1 MSKVGI
7 IAIARNEALY
17 IREWVD
23 HHLDIGFDA
32 IILADNDDEFILP
45 GIIEYPAVIHED
57 YCGIDKVQAMAYTEL
72 YQKYKDRFDWLLF
85 IDCDEFVM
93 VDNQYKDIHDF
104 LDRFDCDVVRISC
117 KHFSDNDSLDTLG
130 DYRVVQRFRDPY
142 YTSLDTFVKSF
153 INTRVELGDRK
164 IYGHG
169 IYNKDLDARNALGD
183 PCENTNQH
191 TTRIVHERCWL
202 NHYRTKTIGEY
213 IRQKYFRGGANANPG
228 RYTNWEKFFFAT
240 NRRTTE
246 KVDYANKLIK
256 EFKNEH

>member
-23 HHLDIGFDA
+23 HHLDIGFDN

-45 GIIEYPAVIHED
+45 GIIEYPAVIHEN
-57 YCGIDKVQAMAYTEL
+57 YCGIDKVQALAYTEL
-72 YQKYKDRFDWLLF
+72 YQKYKADFDWLLF

-93 VDNQYKDIHDF
+93 LDEHYASIAEF
-104 LDRFDCDVVRISC
+104 LEGFDCDVVRISS

-153 INTRVELGDRK
+153 INTRVELGERK

-202 NHYRTKTIGEY
+202 NHYRTKTVGEY
-213 IRQKYFRGGANANPG
+213 IRQKYFRGGANGNPG

-240 NRRTTE
+240 NRKTQE
-246 KVDYANKLIK
+246 KIDYANKLINQL
-256 EFKNEH
+256 KNEH